1 MDLYVRPCV
10 SSTCLIYAVSYAVS
24 YSYTVRYTVR
34 FKRVPNGQ
42 EGSIRFIMVQLGLR
56 TLVKGQGDSRSFNNT
71 KESLIKFKKVK

>member
-1 MDLYVRPCV
+1 MNLCVRPCV

-56 TLVKGQGDSRSFNNT
+56 VKETQEVSRSFNNT
-71 KESLIKFKKVK
+71 KESLKGFKKVK